1 MISQDDIDA
10 MAHHNRS
17 HNPAC
22 QEIQF
27 QMRQCFELGY
37 RAGNIGVT
45 QPNEWREDWL
55 KSAPRKWLVDN
66 GLISGMDA
74 WR

>member
-1 MISQDDIDA
+1 MTDETQPIDYA
-10 MAHHNRS
+10 TDPVFH
-17 HNPAC
+17 
-22 QEIQF
+22 QF
-27 QMRQCFELGY
+27 QYYMRMAFEEGY

-66 GLISGMDA
+66 GLISGNDA

>member
-1 MISQDDIDA
+1 MTDETQPIDYA
-10 MAHHNRS
+10 TD
-17 HNPAC
+17 PVF
-22 QEIQF
+22 QQF
-27 QMRQCFELGY
+27 QYYMRMAFEEGY

-45 QPNEWREDWL
+45 QSNEWREDWL

-66 GLISGMDA
+66 GFISGKDA